1 MIIQVD
7 VKSNSR
13 EDRVEKL
20 SEGYYLVRVKAP
32 AKKNKANKAVLNLLK
47 NYFGNKVY
55 LISGRSSN
63 RKLFEVEE

>member
-32 AKKNKANKAVLNLLK
+32 AKKNKANIAVINILK
-47 NYFGNKVY
+47 NYFGNQVY
-55 LISGRSSN
+55 LVSGHSSS
-63 RKLFEVEE
+63 RKLIEVEE